1 MQKVKGIL
9 FDIGGVLYV
18 GESPVPGAVE
28 TIASLQGKYAM
39 RFVTNSTRRPPAT
52 IYGKLRRMGFPVEE
66 RQLFTAL
73 GAARQI
79 VEEAGGRAVT
89 ILTEEAEKYFG
100 PLHCIDTASPFV
112 VVGDAGENFNY
123 PRLNRAFRTL
133 MNGARFIAAAKNR
146 YFKDADGELSMDA
159 GGFVTALEYAAGVEA
174 TVVGK
179 PSPVFFRQALRSMEL
194 SPEEVIMVG
203 DDIESDIAG
212 AQAAGLRAVLV
223 RTGKFRP
230 VDLEGAVFP
239 DAVID
244 SVADL
249 PELLEGDS

>member
-1 MQKVKGIL
+1 MKNVQGIL
-9 FDIGGVLYV
+9 LDIGGVLYV

-28 TIASLQGKYAM
+28 AIEALQKRYAL
-39 RFVTNSTRRPPAT
+39 RFVTNSTRRPPAA
-52 IYGKLRRMGFPVEE
+52 IYAKLRRMGFPIEE

-100 PLHCIDTASPFV
+100 ELHCIDTSSPFV

-133 MNGARFIAAAKNR
+133 MKGAKLIAAAKNR

-179 PSPVFFRQALRSMEL
+179 PSPEFFRQALHSMGL
-194 SPEEVIMVG
+194 SAEEVIMVG

-212 AQAAGLRAVLV
+212 AQAAGIRAVLV

-230 VDLEGAVFP
+230 RDLERAIFP

-249 PELLEGDS
+249 PKMLGENS

>member
-1 MQKVKGIL
+1 MKNVKGIL

-18 GESPVPGAVE
+18 GSEPIPGARE
-28 TIASLQGKYAM
+28 LIASLQGRVKM
-39 RFVTNSTRRPPAT
+39 RFLTNSTRRPPHV
-52 IYGKLRRMGFPVEE
+52 IYEKLKQMGFEVEPE
-66 RQLFTAL
+66 QLFTAL
-73 GAARQI
+73 AAARRI

-100 PLHCIDTASPFV
+100 SLHCIDTTSPFV

-133 MNGARFIAAAKNR
+133 IHGARLIAAAENR
-146 YFKDADGELSMDA
+146 YFKDSDGELSMDA
-159 GGFVTALEYAAGVEA
+159 GGFVRALEYAADVKAE
-174 TVVGK
+174 VVGK
-179 PSPVFFRQALRSMEL
+179 PSREFFHQALASMGVR
-194 SPEEVIMVG
+194 PEEAIMVG

-212 AQAAGLRAVLV
+212 AQNAGLRAVLV

-230 VDLEGAVFP
+230 EDLERAVFP
-239 DAVID
+239 DEVID

-249 PELLEGDS
+249 AKLLE

>member
-1 MQKVKGIL
+1 MKKVKGIL

-18 GESPVPGAVE
+18 GEQMVPGAVE
-28 TIASLQGKYAM
+28 AIASLQGRYAM
-39 RFVTNSTRRPPAT
+39 RFVTNSTRRPPET
-52 IYGKLRRMGFPVEE
+52 IRNKLTKMGFRVEPH
-66 RQLFTAL
+66 QLFTAL
-73 GAARQI
+73 AAARQI
-79 VEEAGGRAVT
+79 VEEAGGKAVT

-123 PRLNRAFRTL
+123 PRMNRAFRTL

-146 YFKDADGELSMDA
+146 YFKDSDGELSMDA
-159 GGFVTALEYAAGVEA
+159 GGFVTALEYAAGVKA

-179 PSPVFFRQALRSMEL
+179 PSPEFFRQALHSMKLE
-194 SPEEVIMVG
+194 PEEVVMVG

-212 AQAAGLRAVLV
+212 AQGAGIRAVLV
-223 RTGKFRP
+223 KTGKFRP
-230 VDLEGAVFP
+230 SDLEGKIVP

-249 PELLEGDS
+249 PKILE

>member
-1 MQKVKGIL
+1 MKGIL

-18 GESPVPGAVE
+18 GDRPVPGALE
-28 TIASLQGKYAM
+28 AIASLQGRFAM
-39 RFVTNSTRRPPAT
+39 RFVTNSTRKPPET
-52 IYGKLRRMGFPVEE
+52 IHAKLTDMGFMIEPQ
-66 RQLFTAL
+66 QLFTAL
-73 GAARQI
+73 AAARQI
-79 VEEAGGRAVT
+79 VEEAGGKAVT

-100 PLHCIDTASPFV
+100 SLYCIDTRSPFV

-123 PRLNRAFRTL
+123 PRMNRAFRAL
-133 MNGARFIAAAKNR
+133 MNGARLIAAAKNR
-146 YFKDADGELSMDA
+146 YFKDADGELSLDA

-179 PSPVFFRQALRSMEL
+179 PSTEFFRQALRSMNVA
-194 SPEEVIMVG
+194 PEEAVMVG

-212 AQAAGLRAVLV
+212 AQRAGIRAILV

-230 VDLEGAVFP
+230 SDLEGDIKP

-249 PELLEGDS
+249 PKILGVS

>member
-1 MQKVKGIL
+1 MKMKNVKGIL

-28 TIASLQGKYAM
+28 AIERLQGRYTM
-39 RFVTNSTRRPPAT
+39 RFVTNSTRRPPET
-52 IYGKLRRMGFPVEE
+52 IRDKLTRMGFVIQPE
-66 RQLFTAL
+66 QLFTAL
-73 GAARQI
+73 AAARQI
-79 VEEAGGRAVT
+79 VEESGGRAVT

-100 PLHCIDTASPFV
+100 ALHCIDTSSAFV

-123 PRLNRAFRTL
+123 PRMNRAFRTL
-133 MNGARFIAAAKNR
+133 VNGARLIAAAENR

-159 GGFVTALEYAAGVEA
+159 GGFVRALEYAAGVEA

-179 PSPVFFRQALRSMEL
+179 PSPEFFHQALHSMGVAPVEA
-194 SPEEVIMVG
+194 IMVG

-212 AQAAGLRAVLV
+212 AQAAGIRAVMV

-230 VDLEGAVFP
+230 QDLEGAIFP

-244 SVADL
+244 SVAEL
-249 PELLEGDS
+249 PGLLEA